1 MSLDFLV
8 QDLNDEIPDNQAA
21 CGNLNP
27 FPLFRIAPVRAG
39 ENLLNIKIFRLSMI
53 VKKYTTLSFALIEVF
68 PSGLT
73 QFSMIYRRSQFMVPN
88 KSYIVKNIPPKGM
101 DFLNL

>member
-39 ENLLNIKIFRLSMI
+39 ENLLNMKMFRPLMI

-68 PSGLT
+68 PRGFGRFPIFTVGANCKVKVL
-73 QFSMIYRRSQFMVPN
+73 YRKIHHQ
-88 KSYIVKNIPPKGM
+88 KGWI
-101 DFLNL
+101 F